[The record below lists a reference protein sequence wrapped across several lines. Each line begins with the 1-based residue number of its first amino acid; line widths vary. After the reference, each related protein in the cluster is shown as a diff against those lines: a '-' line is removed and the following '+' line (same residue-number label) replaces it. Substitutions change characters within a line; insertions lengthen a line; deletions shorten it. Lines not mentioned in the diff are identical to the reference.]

1 MLSLSANKHLLK
13 SHTIKRS
20 YKLKRNLVVR
30 ASKSSQEIKDL
41 LRKELAKA
49 NDVCCDMNKTDLD
62 CMLQWD
68 VIDDLSHAYRNAV
81 EDEKRKQDEL
91 NEKIDKEYI
100 WDTSKKTFDI

>member
-1 MLSLSANKHLLK
+1 MLSLSVNKQFSK
-13 SHTIKRS
+13 SHTIMRTNRVK
-20 YKLKRNLVVR
+20 KNFVVR
-30 ASKSSQEIKDL
+30 ASKSSQEIKEL

-49 NDVCCDMNKTDLD
+49 NDVCCDMTRSDLD

-91 NEKIDKEYI
+91 NEKTDREHI
-100 WDTSKKTFDI
+100 WNTSKKTFDI